1 VNSGVGGG
9 GEDGNRVKGEG
20 VGGGGNKLFFH
31 EIHSAHF
38 SRISSNLSTAS
49 LKLMFPRPCV

>member
-20 VGGGGNKLFFH
+20 VGGGGEL
-31 EIHSAHF
+31 I
-38 SRISSNLSTAS
+38 I
-49 LKLMFPRPCV
+49 FP

>member
-20 VGGGGNKLFFH
+20 VGGGGTNY
-31 EIHSAHF
+31 F
-38 SRISSNLSTAS
+38 SMKSIPLTFQGF
-49 LKLMFPRPCV
+49 LLICQQPV

>member
-20 VGGGGNKLFFH
+20 VGGGEL
-31 EIHSAHF
+31 I
-38 SRISSNLSTAS
+38 I
-49 LKLMFPRPCV
+49 FP